1 MLRHTWHTRHTWRI
15 YTAGGP
21 CVVCAMAS
29 SPDPDDDAAFEP
41 VEVDLDHDTVEH
53 VDAYRLGHG
62 LETHAEAIIQLI
74 AEALADEAART
85 RPA

>member
-1 MLRHTWHTRHTWRI
+1 
-15 YTAGGP
+15 
-21 CVVCAMAS
+21 MAS